1 MLFKT
6 DINLNLYKTFY
17 NVTKYCSI
25 SKAAQYTF
33 TSQPAIS
40 RAIKKLE
47 RELGVQLFYRTLTG
61 VELTDIGKELLEFV
75 EKSYNNLILAERRM
89 MERETLERGKLE
101 CVKKTSLKLMRSFI
115 YFLPYQLLL

>member
-17 NVTKYCSI
+17 NVAKYCSI